1 MDLVRHYKFSH
12 CHISQ
17 FYPRPGTPAA
27 RMKRV
32 PTHIVKQR
40 SREVGSGGRWVWRG
54 RVSSCLMSCAWLLL
68 DVTCLNHPTN
78 QPPADQHPG

>member
-1 MDLVRHYKFSH
+1 MPTTYHCFSDGQSPPPSAPTGETEEDWQQTMDLVRHYRFGH

-32 PTHIVKQR
+32 PTDIVKRR
-40 SREVGSGGRWVWRG
+40 SREVGTTQGFN
-54 RVSSCLMSCAWLLL
+54 LKH
-68 DVTCLNHPTN
+68 N
-78 QPPADQHPG
+78 

>member
-1 MDLVRHYKFSH
+1 MDLVRHYKFGH

-32 PTHIVKQR
+32 PTNTVKQR
-40 SREVGSGGRWVWRG
+40 SREVCGCGSATQSGAGGGGGGGGGGGFGVAWG
-54 RVSSCLMSCAWLLL
+54 RVLGGVLGCSRRF
-68 DVTCLNHPTN
+68 
-78 QPPADQHPG
+78 